1 MGLCWDLMDNTERVI
16 NKIEWKPNKRQAIF
30 LSIPLTIKEAMYGGG
45 AGSGKSDV
53 LLMYGIVH
61 RWHENP
67 KFKQVFMR
75 RTTPDLKKEIVP
87 RSREI

>member
-1 MGLCWDLMDNTERVI
+1 MSTEVEEYPVVDMRHV
-16 NKIEWKPNKRQAIF
+16 WKPEAKQEIF
-30 LSIPLTIKEAMYGGG
+30 LAIPFTIKEGAYLGG

-61 RWHENP
+61 RLHTFP

-75 RTTPDLKKEIVP
+75 RTYPQLRNEIVP